1 MSSLVEVNEEN
12 FEAEVLK
19 SEVPVMIDFHAEWC
33 SPCKILSPIVE
44 EIANDYEGRAMVAH
58 ADVDQTPN
66 LARQYRILSIPTVMF
81 FKNGELVESSI
92 GAVPKQ
98 NLTAILD
105 RLM

>member
-33 SPCKILSPIVE
+33 PPCKILGPIVE
-44 EIANDYEGRAMVAH
+44 EIANDYEGRAVVAH

-105 RLM
+105 RLL

>member
-1 MSSLVEVNEEN
+1 
-12 FEAEVLK
+12 
-19 SEVPVMIDFHAEWC
+19 MIDFHAEWC